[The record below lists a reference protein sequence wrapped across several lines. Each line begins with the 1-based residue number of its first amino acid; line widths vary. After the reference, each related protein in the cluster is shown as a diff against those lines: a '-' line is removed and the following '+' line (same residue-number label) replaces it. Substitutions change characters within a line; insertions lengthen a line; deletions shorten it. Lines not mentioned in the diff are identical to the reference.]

1 MAMISPVH
9 VAASSAGSDS
19 PPVRLRCL
27 AGGAVAEDIVESAAR
42 AGRLSAAAAR
52 ELAPVLRPS
61 VMASMTPELA
71 QRLTRY
77 CAAHEIAEADLGH
90 VLRVARWLI
99 REASAMDLGA
109 EDLTADATTLFGD
122 HAELIAL
129 LGGEYDALRP
139 ALRKEL
145 ITDAL
150 IRHGNVLEDIDWR
163 IDIVTADRR
172 APRVG
177 LPVAMVTLS
186 YRNAEKSDRLTLQLT
201 PEQLQRLEVVFAAL
215 AQKAGRVG

>member
-1 MAMISPVH
+1 MISPVH
-9 VAASSAGSDS
+9 VAASAASDS

-27 AGGAVAEDIVESAAR
+27 AGGAVPQDIVESASR
-42 AGRLSAAAAR
+42 AARLSGAAAR
-52 ELAPVLRPS
+52 ELSPVLRPS
-61 VMASMTPELA
+61 VMVSMTPELA
-71 QRLTRY
+71 QRLNRY

-99 REASAMDLGA
+99 REASAIDLGA
-109 EDLTADATTLFGD
+109 EDLTSDATTLFGE

-129 LGGEYDALRP
+129 LGREYDALRP
-139 ALRKEL
+139 ALRKDL

-150 IRHGNVLEDIDWR
+150 VRHGNVLDDIDWR
-163 IDIVTADRR
+163 IDVVTTDRR

-186 YRNAEKSDRLTLQLT
+186 YRNAEKAERLTLQLL
-201 PEQLQRLEVVFAAL
+201 PEQLQRLEAVFGAL
-215 AQKAGRVG
+215 AQKAGRAG